1 MFVRLRECV
10 CVCELTYVRMCVH
23 NHLLFLSACMNI
35 IQITAEAPQSQKC
48 ERTLTEN
55 MKIITVVGHVGS
67 KKSNIKRSNQKIH
80 FHRDDKSLEEIKW
93 GFFQI
98 KNDSEIRRKS
108 TNI

>member
-1 MFVRLRECV
+1 MRECVGACVYESVRVCLCAYVSAYVFVRLRECV
-10 CVCELTYVRMCVH
+10 CVCALTYVRMCVH

-80 FHRDDKSLEEIKW
+80 F
-93 GFFQI
+93 Q
-98 KNDSEIRRKS
+98 
-108 TNI
+108 